1 MVDENYSKFIKKN
14 FTEEFG
20 LQGVPIRMVYRGVQY
35 KDLKKK
41 IARGFEDEFT
51 SYGQEK
57 AALRKILLKR
67 RKMKTFAKIKLDE
80 VSNKSY

>member
-1 MVDENYSKFIKKN
+1 MVDENYSKFIKKS

-20 LQGVPIRMVYRGVQY
+20 LEGVPIRMVFRGIQY

-41 IARGFEDEFT
+41 ISKGFMGDFESVAE
-51 SYGQEK
+51 EK
-57 AALRKILLKR
+57 TALRRILLKR

-80 VSNKSY
+80 VSNKGY